1 VRLLLDSHT
10 LLWWLDDSPTLS
22 RDAYDAISEPE
33 NEVAVSAVTVWEL
46 EIKRASGKLKA
57 PRQLLR
63 RVEEEE
69 FTPLAITLEH
79 GVAAGELPPHHG
91 DPFDRMLIAQARLE
105 RLIVVTRDPRFSP
118 YAVKTMPA

>member
-1 VRLLLDSHT
+1 M
-10 LLWWLDDSPTLS
+10 
-22 RDAYDAISEPE
+22 
-33 NEVAVSAVTVWEL
+33 SAVTVWEL

-79 GVAAGELPPHHG
+79 GVAAGELPSHHG
-91 DPFDRMLIAQARLE
+91 DPFDRMLIAQARVE
-105 RLIVVTRDPRFSP
+105 RLIVVTRDPRFAS
-118 YAVKTMPA
+118 YAVKTLPA